1 MVLLLFKYMEVSKLL
16 CLYLY
21 FQFRLEPAPVRMSLL
36 DPLTGSFNE
45 GSLSVG
51 ETLFLESPTG

>member
-1 MVLLLFKYMEVSKLL
+1 MEVSKLL